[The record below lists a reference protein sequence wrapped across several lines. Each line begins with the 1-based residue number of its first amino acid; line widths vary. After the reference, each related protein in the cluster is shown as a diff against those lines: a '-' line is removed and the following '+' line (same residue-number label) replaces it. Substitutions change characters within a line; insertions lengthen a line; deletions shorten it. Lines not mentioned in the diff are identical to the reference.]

1 MIVGIGASANG
12 PERGIPTRCARKNP
26 LSGIEKRVCDQ
37 FRQSLELLEDFGGV
51 TSNRTDALFRQLA
64 FGECVIHFH
73 V

>member
-1 MIVGIGASANG
+1 MGELVHRQLGRREEFLRDAH
-12 PERGIPTRCARKNP
+12 EKNP
-26 LSGIEKRVCDQ
+26 LSGIEKRVCEQ
-37 FRQSLELLEDFGGV
+37 FRQYLELLEDFGGV